1 MHGLM
6 MDMPLL
12 IPSLIRHGAQCH
24 GSVEIVSQTVEGP
37 IHRYTYADAYARIR
51 RLANALAALG
61 VGPCPLYRTVSAP
74 RCADGPR
81 APERSVRSG

>member
-1 MHGLM
+1 M

-51 RLANALAALG
+51 RLANALEAVFGA
-61 VGPCPLYRTVSAP
+61 V
-74 RCADGPR
+74 
-81 APERSVRSG
+81 